1 MPSTWSNASE
11 GSQKQPIPKV
21 AERAAESFVCLI
33 IALLDTTNFVF
44 VVVEEKDETPSQL
57 LSKALTL

>member
-1 MPSTWSNASE
+1 
-11 GSQKQPIPKV
+11 V